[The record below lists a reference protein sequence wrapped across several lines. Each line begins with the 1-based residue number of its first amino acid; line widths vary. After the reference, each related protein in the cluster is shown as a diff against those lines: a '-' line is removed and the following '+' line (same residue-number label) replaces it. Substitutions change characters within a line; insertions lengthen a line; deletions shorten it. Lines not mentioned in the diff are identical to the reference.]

1 LATLYFYQDS
11 ASIAGVIPA
20 IDTLT
25 NMLDPETKII
35 YHPLIL
41 TAMTFARK
49 KMDHYYSLTDEAA
62 PYQVAMGM
70 SSIFYCAANY

>member
-25 NMLDPETKII
+25 NMLDPETKMI

-41 TAMTFARK
+41 TAMMFARK
-49 KMDHYYSLTDEAA
+49 KMDYYYLLTDEAV
-62 PYQVAMGM
+62 PYRVVMGM
-70 SSIFYCAANY
+70 SPIFYCIAKY